1 MKRMKKLAEDLALS
15 QTNKQGDL
23 AKRAYEKFA
32 HRAGPMMFLPWEQ
45 LPPLTVDAWI
55 EVVELVKGKVNS

>member
-1 MKRMKKLAEDLALS
+1 MKRMEELAEDLAVA
-15 QTNKQGDL
+15 QANKRSDL
-23 AKRAYEKFA
+23 AKRAYETFS

-55 EVVELVKGKVNS
+55 EVVELVKNEVNS